1 MFETH
6 LWKSDTLPLVFF
18 KDFVSENQLPGL
30 SVKGTLVEN
39 GFKENHYFSFPVLTK
54 TTFVW
59 DSFSMY
65 KTMKLCPILGPQSWN

>member
-1 MFETH
+1 MFEKH

-18 KDFVSENQLPGL
+18 KDFASENQLPGL

-54 TTFVW
+54 TTFV
-59 DSFSMY
+59 
-65 KTMKLCPILGPQSWN
+65 